1 LRKQSFIEKA
11 TVSAVWEYARNLY
24 FVKKETALPWS
35 VMENGTH
42 PFWGERGKTNQN
54 IPYLK
59 VVSFNYLE

>member
-1 LRKQSFIEKA
+1 
-11 TVSAVWEYARNLY
+11 VSAVWEYARNLY